1 MSPADLSVRET
12 SKNVQHQ
19 MPLDPSED
27 LQSPA
32 EFQEMWNENVNKVY
46 FMVASQ

>member
-1 MSPADLSVRET
+1 
-12 SKNVQHQ
+12 

-32 EFQEMWNENVNKVY
+32 VFQEMWNENLNKVY
-46 FMVASQ
+46 FMVA